1 MTKKPP
7 FKHRAA
13 CKLVEW
19 TQYLSFRSAW
29 KLAHFLSILFF
40 PFRGQ
45 LQTTIRENIAR
56 VYPNLSLPEQQK
68 LSQRS
73 FRHTLSFALESGSV
87 WLKPLEYGCEHIT
100 KIHGLSLLEE
110 AQHSEQGIILILPHL
125 GNWEMANQFIAPR
138 ADVVALYKPQ
148 PNQQLENHILN
159 ARSRA
164 GLKMVP
170 TQKRGVLQILKH
182 LKQGGVT
189 IILPDQVP
197 ETNGGIIA
205 PFFGQDTQTAT
216 LVPKLAKSSQA
227 HLIGLIC
234 ARDEQGRFEVHLS
247 KAPTAIADPDI
258 KVAALT
264 MNAYIESLVNQ
275 FPAQYQWSYKRFKSS
290 SATNQ
295 GLLT

>member
-7 FKHRAA
+7 FKHSAA

-29 KLAHFLSILFF
+29 KLAHVISTLFF
-40 PFRGQ
+40 PFKGQ
-45 LQTTIRENIAR
+45 LQTTIRDNIAK
-56 VYPNLSLPEQQK
+56 VYPLLSAREQRK
-68 LSQRS
+68 LGQES
-73 FRHTLSFALESGSV
+73 FRHTISFAFESGSV
-87 WLKPLEYGCEHIT
+87 WLKPLEYGCQHINQV
-100 KIHGLSLLEE
+100 HGVSILED
-110 AQHSEQGIILILPHL
+110 AQRSEQGIILILPHL

-148 PNQQLENHILN
+148 PNQQLENYILN

-170 TQKRGVLQILKH
+170 TERRGVSQILKH

-197 ETNGGIIA
+197 DTNGGIIA

-216 LVPKLAKSSQA
+216 LVPKLAKSSKAQ
-227 HLIGLIC
+227 LIGLVC

-247 KAPTAIADPDI
+247 KAPEEIANTDL
-258 KVAALT
+258 KVATSA

-275 FPAQYQWSYKRFKSS
+275 YPAQYQWSYKRFK
-290 SATNQ
+290 
-295 GLLT
+295 